1 MCVQMCGV
9 CVHMCLYNVS
19 VCMCVYVN
27 ECMYIC
33 WLLLGNRNFED

>member
-19 VCMCVYVN
+19 VYVH
-27 ECMYIC
+27 
-33 WLLLGNRNFED
+33 LLVVAWQPQF